1 VPFAK
6 DLYQYTSEKIAS
18 EYYPYAKEVV

>member
-18 EYYPYAKEVV
+18 EYYPFAKEVV